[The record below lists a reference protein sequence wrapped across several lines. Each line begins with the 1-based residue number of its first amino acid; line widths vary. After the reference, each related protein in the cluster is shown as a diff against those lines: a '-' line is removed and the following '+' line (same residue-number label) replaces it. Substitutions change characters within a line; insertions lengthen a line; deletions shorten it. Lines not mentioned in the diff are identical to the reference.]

1 MIRKWRRTNQELF
14 LILSSISPSTVSQ
27 SRPRWVSVPYFL
39 PRQHIELSAVIR
51 NWYYLAILNTLKI
64 IMVENGGSTV
74 FFTRFAF
81 SDNILYMMYIC
92 FIFQTIPNELPVVR
106 REYKNGM
113 YSTFPYFV
121 SKVISELPY
130 VFGLPFLTMAV
141 CYFMIG
147 GFFNLLVFLTKAV
160 CYTWWLVCFS
170 IFWLITLTQ
179 II

>member
-1 MIRKWRRTNQELF
+1 
-14 LILSSISPSTVSQ
+14 
-27 SRPRWVSVPYFL
+27 
-39 PRQHIELSAVIR
+39 
-51 NWYYLAILNTLKI
+51 
-64 IMVENGGSTV
+64 MVENGGSTV
-74 FFTRFAF
+74 FFTRFAI

-147 GFFNLLVFLTKAV
+147 GFFQSPGLSHQGSLLYLMIGVFFNLLANHPHADNLN
-160 CYTWWLVCFS
+160 
-170 IFWLITLTQ
+170 
-179 II
+179 